1 MDGPFLMICDGF
13 CVVDV
18 MSDNI
23 VSYPTQVFHSF
34 ENLAAPV
41 FQRTHICTGQSWQT
55 YLCMLAKQFC

>member
-13 CVVDV
+13 RVVDV

-41 FQRTHICTGQSWQT
+41 FQRTHICTGQSW
-55 YLCMLAKQFC
+55 